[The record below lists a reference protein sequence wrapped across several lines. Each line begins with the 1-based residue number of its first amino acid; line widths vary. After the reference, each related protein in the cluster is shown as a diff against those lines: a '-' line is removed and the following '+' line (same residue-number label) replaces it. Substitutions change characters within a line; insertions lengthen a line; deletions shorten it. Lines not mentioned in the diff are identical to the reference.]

1 MQGANADDCIPS
13 WRILLCLVH
22 SWKVRIAA
30 DPHANSP
37 SQTERRRQC
46 LAPNPHDALCRFCS
60 PSRTHA
66 SNPHCCLARGDTS
79 SHQFRDRGVFVVAC
93 TSLQTGHGRPECVDA
108 IVHGRKIGIG
118 GDGIFHKLL
127 SQGVVLLRRNEYINL
142 YNYYARPSLFRHSSV
157 VRWIV
162 FVTRGNASSRRHPC
176 FLPTTLIG
184 IITGKYEMMAGKRKK
199 RKEKSRCSNDGDFG
213 LRGRRFWRD
222 ENDGDSVPMTESWQV
237 WLLDT
242 PPLKNNHNCF

>member
-37 SQTERRRQC
+37 SQTEGRRPC

-79 SHQFRDRGVFVVAC
+79 SSVSRSWSICSGLHQSSDWPWQTRMRRRHRPWQEDRHRLRRHNSINSSLRASYSYAG
-93 TSLQTGHGRPECVDA
+93 TSTLIYIIIMHALHCSGIAALSDGSSLSPEETLTSQRQNTYVSPLLGAISAGHSITELGLKWALYDFFFFLAFEFPAHGDPLRRDA
-108 IVHGRKIGIG
+108 I
-118 GDGIFHKLL
+118 
-127 SQGVVLLRRNEYINL
+127 
-142 YNYYARPSLFRHSSV
+142 P
-157 VRWIV
+157 V
-162 FVTRGNASSRRHPC
+162 FC
-176 FLPTTLIG
+176 
-184 IITGKYEMMAGKRKK
+184 
-199 RKEKSRCSNDGDFG
+199 
-213 LRGRRFWRD
+213 
-222 ENDGDSVPMTESWQV
+222 
-237 WLLDT
+237 
-242 PPLKNNHNCF
+242 PLH

>member
-1 MQGANADDCIPS
+1 MQGANADDCITS

-37 SQTERRRQC
+37 SQTERRRPC

-79 SHQFRDRGVFVVAC
+79 SSVSRSWIFC

-142 YNYYARPSLFRHSSV
+142 YNYYARASLFRHASV

-162 FVTRGNASSRRHPC
+162 FVRGNANVSDKGDKMHTFPFVKLARVIP
-176 FLPTTLIG
+176 LP
-184 IITGKYEMMAGKRKK
+184 
-199 RKEKSRCSNDGDFG
+199 N
-213 LRGRRFWRD
+213 RG
-222 ENDGDSVPMTESWQV
+222 
-237 WLLDT
+237 
-242 PPLKNNHNCF
+242 